1 MTTQT
6 LTGLFDDT
14 AARHPERIAVRDES
28 TALTYRELADRSVGL
43 GRRLRGLGVAPG
55 DLVGVHLQRK
65 ADLFVVMLGVLRA
78 GAAYVAIDSRYPD
91 ARRDLMLRLSG
102 VQVVVTEPDWAER
115 LDGSEVR
122 VLTLPLPDAPAP
134 AAEGPL
140 PAPRPEDAA
149 SVLFTSGSTG
159 TPKAI
164 VLEHRNLVAFARN
177 PGLPAL
183 TEQDRTGQI
192 CSLSFDL
199 FHWETWSS
207 FAAGAEVSVLP
218 LVPDLL
224 AAGFDK
230 EIRRLGIT
238 AMFLPTM
245 VMGHVTD
252 EQPDAFAA
260 LRLLFFGGDVIA
272 PAVCRVILEAGFEGG
287 LHNLYGPAE
296 CSTAVVAHRVTMED
310 TYKQSVPVGR
320 ALDRVVVEV
329 RDPEGLPV
337 GPGTSGELFLG
348 GPQVARG
355 YLGRPDLTA
364 ERFSQQEGPQGLTRF
379 YRTGDLVRVGEDG
392 VIDFLGRAD
401 RQVKI
406 RGYRVEPGEVDRFLL
421 GLPGVQDAVVTPV
434 GEGVDRRLVAF
445 VVALGGTTRQELLA
459 AAERDLPHFMVPSD
473 LRLVDRIPADQHGKR
488 IVSEL
493 LEELAA
499 DNSGNAR
506 DAVPGGVEEEFV
518 IKLWEELLG
527 VDGIKGSDDF
537 FTLGGNS
544 LLAFRVQLKIER
556 RFGVKIA
563 NADIMKNSPAA
574 ELAARIR
581 AEGTSGA

>member
-6 LTGLFDDT
+6 LTEIFDET

-28 TALTYRELADRSVGL
+28 TALTYRELADRSVGM
-43 GRRLRGLGVAPG
+43 GRRLRRLGVAPG
-55 DLVGVHLQRK
+55 DLVGIHLERR
-65 ADLFVVMLGVLRA
+65 ADLFVVLLGVLRT

-102 VQVVVTEPDWAER
+102 VQVVITESDWAKR

-122 VLTLPLPDAPAP
+122 VLTLPLPDVP
-134 AAEGPL
+134 AAEEPL

-164 VLEHRNLVAFARN
+164 VLEHRNLVTFARN

-192 CSLSFDL
+192 SSLSFDL

-238 AMFLPTM
+238 AMFVPTM

-260 LRLLFFGGDVIA
+260 LRLLFFGGDVVA

-287 LHNLYGPAE
+287 LLNLYGPAE
-296 CSTAVVAHRVTMED
+296 CTTAVVAHRVAMED
-310 TYKQSVPVGR
+310 TRKQSVPVGR

-329 RDPEGLPV
+329 RDPDGVPV

-364 ERFSQQEGPQGLTRF
+364 ERFSQQEGPQGVTRF

-421 GLPGVQDAVVTPV
+421 GLPGVQDVVVTPV

-445 VVALGGTTRQELLA
+445 VVAAGGTTRQELLT
-459 AAERDLPHFMVPSD
+459 AAEQNLPHFMVPSD
-473 LRLVDRIPADQHGKR
+473 VRLVDRIPADQHGKR
-488 IVSEL
+488 IVSGL
-493 LEELAA
+493 LEGLAA
-499 DNSGNAR
+499 DNTGIAS
-506 DAVPGGVEEEFV
+506 DAVPVGAEEEFV

-527 VDGIKGSDDF
+527 VDGIKGSDSF

-544 LLAFRVQLKIER
+544 LLAFRAQLKIER

-563 NADIMKNSPAA
+563 NADIMKDSPAA

-581 AEGTSGA
+581 AEGTSGV